1 MSQRYLFDVFGRIM
15 LIERSEDGWAA
26 FYVGQDGKRR
36 RADFQIPGFID
47 GDELA
52 QYLDDLFHED
62 ASPARPSVVPLPR
75 DTVGG
80 SG

>member
-1 MSQRYLFDVFGRIM
+1 MSQPYLFDVFGRIM
-15 LIERSEDGWAA
+15 LIEASEGGWVA

-36 RADFQIPGFID
+36 RADFQIPGSID

-62 ASPARPSVVPLPR
+62 ASPTRPSVVPLPG
-75 DTVGG
+75 DTGDG
-80 SG
+80 N